1 MKRLILF
8 YQDKQGKKWELRNVA
23 VSEVIPDFI
32 HADGGVPPTRLNL
45 HVGEVRLAVVDV
57 EDEVKA

>member
-1 MKRLILF
+1 MF

>member
-1 MKRLILF
+1 MF

-32 HADGGVPPTRLNL
+32 HVDGGVPPTRLNL

-57 EDEVKA
+57 EDEAKA